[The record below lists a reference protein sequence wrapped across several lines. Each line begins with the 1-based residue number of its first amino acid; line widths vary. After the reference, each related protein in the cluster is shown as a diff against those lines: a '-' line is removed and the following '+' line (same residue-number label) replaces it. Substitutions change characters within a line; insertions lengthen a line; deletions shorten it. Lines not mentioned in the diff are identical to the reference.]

1 MSLKFKLI
9 IMLILLILIFP
20 MRVNADEINMIYY
33 FENDI
38 TGNDYLKTQEYTFC
52 GNINTE
58 ERVFILISNLFDN
71 NYIDINYVP
80 YGTMLLSVNL
90 YDDELV
96 VNVNENIKNYGGS
109 TYEVG
114 LIKQILYTIFQFD
127 DIKTV
132 TLLINGKL
140 DYLGE
145 GSIIYKYDKMKLLEY
160 N

>member
-9 IMLILLILIFP
+9 IMLIFLILIFP